1 MFQGLY
7 FIGEMLRWAQA
18 HFFVGSQDCRFGRP
32 GSRPTVIQPVPYE
45 MIVDLEKIE
54 VIAERVASGEGLTL
68 VDVELKGGRSNAL
81 LRVYIDKPG
90 GVSHAD
96 CALVSEQM
104 SAILDVEDPFPGSY
118 VLEVSSPGLDRKLVK
133 PREYQYFTG
142 RRARVVLREP
152 VGEQKV
158 FEGRLAGFDEGRV
171 KIGLDDERI
180 VELELSNISKARLL
194 PEL

>member
-1 MFQGLY
+1 MHGQTAGLS
-7 FIGEMLRWAQA
+7 ADN
-18 HFFVGSQDCRFGRP
+18 GSTCTTR
-32 GSRPTVIQPVPYE
+32 
-45 MIVDLEKIE
+45 MIVDLQKIE
-54 VIAERVASGEGLTL
+54 AIAERVAVGEGLTL
-68 VDVELKGGRSNAL
+68 IDVELKGGRSNAL

-90 GVSHAD
+90 GVTHAD

-133 PREYQYFTG
+133 PREYQYFAG
-142 RRARVVLREP
+142 RRARIVVREP
-152 VGEQKV
+152 LESQKV
-158 FEGRLAGFDEGRV
+158 FEGRLVGFDEGRV
-171 KIGLDDERI
+171 KMGLDDERI